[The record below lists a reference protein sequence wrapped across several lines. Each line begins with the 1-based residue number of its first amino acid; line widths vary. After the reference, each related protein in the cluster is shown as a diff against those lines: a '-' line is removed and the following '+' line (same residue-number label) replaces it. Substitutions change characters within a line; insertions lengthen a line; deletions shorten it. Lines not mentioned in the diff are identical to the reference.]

1 MLKIKWGN
9 RNTQDYKVAAYLNS
23 GADLT
28 PLSAANNLDGV
39 QRLAARIMTINCNL
53 LAYGY
58 AQITNTIKRTANGRH
73 YSSYRGTVPE
83 SVLAIL

>member
-1 MLKIKWGN
+1 MKVKWGN

-23 GADLT
+23 GSDLT

-39 QRLAARIMTINCNL
+39 QRLAARVRTINVNL
-53 LAYGY
+53 GRWGHTL
-58 AQITNTIKRTANGRH
+58 ITNTIKHTANGKH